1 MMATKKPMFRSFT
14 RGDIKTAWSII
25 QQNRARSVM
34 TIVGIVVAVVAVIL
48 IIGVGDGVKQAVKGQ
63 VNRLGK
69 DLIMVRPGS
78 SKSGLSG
85 SLGSLTQPQTVAGLD
100 DRDLQAVASASGVKD
115 AVPLS
120 TVDGVVAINGHNAKF
135 DGQVIATTSGFASSL
150 RQEIKYGGFLDD
162 SEGADGRAVIGSNV
176 ATTLFGES
184 VPLGQSF
191 DFRGHTFVVSGIFK
205 QFDSNPLL
213 GDADFNNAIFINY
226 DMAQKINAGHTA
238 IYEIV
243 ARASDSTTVDQTAQH
258 IEQRL
263 RVVHGGA
270 QDFSVLRQGQSLDA
284 TNNILDLLTRFIVG
298 AAGITLLIGGIGIMN
313 IMLVSVTER
322 MHEIGIR
329 KAVGATNRQILQQ
342 FLLESVVLSSIGAVI
357 GLVVAVGLI
366 LLMNVYST
374 DGFHPVIPW
383 VEAVITVVVAVLV
396 GAVFGTFPALKA
408 ARKDPIDALRNE

>member
-1 MMATKKPMFRSFT
+1 MMATRKPIFRSFT

-25 QQNRARSVM
+25 QQNRGRSVM

-78 SKSGLSG
+78 SKQGLSG

-100 DRDLQAVASASGVKD
+100 DRDLQAVASASGVEA

-120 TVDGVVAINGHNAKF
+120 TVDGVVALDGHNTDF
-135 DGQVIATTSGFASSL
+135 DGQVIATSSDFANTL
-150 RQEIKYGGFLDD
+150 RQDVKYGGFLDD
-162 SEGADGRAVIGSNV
+162 TAGSDGRAVIGSNV
-176 ATTLFGES
+176 AATLFGES
-184 VPLGQSF
+184 VPLGRSF
-191 DFRGHTFVVSGIFK
+191 DFRGHTFVVSGVFK

-213 GDADFNNAIFINY
+213 GDADFNNAIFIKY
-226 DMAQKINAGHTA
+226 DMAQKINDGHTA
-238 IYEIV
+238 VYEIV
-243 ARASDSTTVDQTAQH
+243 ARASDSTTVDQTARN
-258 IEQRL
+258 ITQRL

-270 QDFSVLRQGQSLDA
+270 QDFSVLRQGQSLAA

-298 AAGITLLIGGIGIMN
+298 AAAITLLIGGIGITN

-342 FLLESVVLSSIGAVI
+342 FLLESVVLSTVGAVI
-357 GLVVAVGLI
+357 GLAIAIGLI
-366 LLMNVYST
+366 LLLDVYST
-374 DGFHPVIPW
+374 DNFHPIIPW
-383 VEAVITVVVAVLV
+383 VEAIATVVIAVLV

-408 ARKDPIDALRNE
+408 ARKDPIEALRNE